1 MGVYNMQIQTI
12 FKDEDIKKVINYAN
26 NKGKHSQTNAML
38 QEQARKELINRGY
51 DNDSIDKFKRDDC
64 YQALIASLDIRSNDD
79 IYWVNRQKLD
89 SMNLIKNFIGV
100 LNYDKEIKVGNLE
113 LGYDIKLDKRIFV
126 KQ

>member
-51 DNDSIDKFKRDDC
+51 DNDSIDKLK
-64 YQALIASLDIRSNDD
+64 LIENEV
-79 IYWVNRQKLD
+79 Y
-89 SMNLIKNFIGV
+89 
-100 LNYDKEIKVGNLE
+100 
-113 LGYDIKLDKRIFV
+113 
-126 KQ
+126 